1 MAEPCFDKNIK
12 GSKPERLNRID
23 EISRTRIQ
31 MRFLG
36 FLNYR
41 QNWDEKIRVRSPN
54 KKLK

>member
-12 GSKPERLNRID
+12 GSKTERLNRID